1 MLKVAFSPVP
11 ARRLE
16 WDDVHAVLAAEA
28 SDLLHHSWAAG
39 PVCAILPRAPA
50 GAGAAEAATDWQH
63 SLMLEVLQVQA
74 PMPAAHAVC
83 THALQSAALL
93 VLWQHRRCTVLAAAL
108 RFVLY
113 FLVIALGAAKI
124 CVLHACSATPC
135 PPIKHTHPFRTPL
148 DRVTNVGQGCR
159 LLDGRQAAAAA
170 DASGSGAAAA
180 AGVDARGAPTYCLV
194 VLQC

>member
-93 VLWQHRRCTVLAAAL
+93 LLWQHRRCTVLAAAL
-108 RFVLY
+108 HFALH
-113 FLVIALGAAKI
+113 LLAIALGCGRDDLYAAFLQ
-124 CVLHACSATPC
+124 CHALPSHQTH
-135 PPIKHTHPFRTPL
+135 PPIPHAACLRH
-148 DRVTNVGQGCR
+148 QCR
-159 LLDGRQAAAAA
+159 ARMQAAWWAT
-170 DASGSGAAAA
+170 GSS
-180 AGVDARGAPTYCLV
+180 C
-194 VLQC
+194 C